1 MRILELGAAGGLC
14 FLLALASGVLTAQ
27 TSTADDHL
35 DNGAKKMMK
44 SSDATFALKAA
55 QGGMAEVKL
64 GQLALDKASSPDV
77 KSFAQRMVDD
87 HSKANDQLKAAA
99 AKGRMTLPTTMNAKD
114 QSLYNKLNDLS
125 GPAFD
130 KAYMKAMVKD
140 HEEDIK
146 EFQKEASKGL
156 NPDIKNFAST
166 TLPTL
171 QEHLQ
176 MAKSADQKVSASGS

>member
-1 MRILELGAAGGLC
+1 MQASKIGAAGGLC
-14 FLLALASGVLTAQ
+14 FLIALASGVLIAQ
-27 TSTADDHL
+27 TPADTHL

-55 QGGMAEVKL
+55 QGGIAEVKL
-64 GQLALDKASSPDV
+64 GQLALEKASSPDV
-77 KSFAQRMVDD
+77 KSFAQKMVDD
-87 HSKANDQLKAAA
+87 HSKANEELKTAV
-99 AKGRMTLPTTMNAKD
+99 AKDRMTLPTTMDAKD
-114 QSLYNKLNDLS
+114 QALYNKLRNLS

-146 EFQKEASKGL
+146 KFQNEASKGM

-171 QEHLQ
+171 QQHLQ
-176 MAKSADQKVSASGS
+176 MAKSAEQKSTASGS